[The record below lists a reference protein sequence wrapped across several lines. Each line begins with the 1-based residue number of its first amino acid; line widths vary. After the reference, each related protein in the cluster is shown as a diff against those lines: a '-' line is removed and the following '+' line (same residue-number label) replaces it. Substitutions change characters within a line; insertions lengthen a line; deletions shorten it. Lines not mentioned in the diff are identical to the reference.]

1 MKTLVII
8 PLVIALFGSSALQAQ
23 DQTRDQVRQQL
34 KDCEGVASQEC
45 DKLRERE
52 RVQTR
57 DQIRQQL
64 KDCDGVASQ
73 ECDKLREQERVRER
87 AQKKIL
93 DRSKDSSGSSGG
105 SGKN

>member
-23 DQTRDQVRQQL
+23 DQTRDQIRQQL
-34 KDCEGVASQEC
+34 KDCE
-45 DKLRERE
+45 
-52 RVQTR
+52 
-57 DQIRQQL
+57 
-64 KDCDGVASQ
+64 GVASQ

-105 SGKN
+105 SGKI

>member
-1 MKTLVII
+1 MKTLVIT
-8 PLVIALFGSSALQAQ
+8 LVIALFGSSPLQA
-23 DQTRDQVRQQL
+23 
-34 KDCEGVASQEC
+34 
-45 DKLRERE
+45 
-52 RVQTR
+52 QTR

-73 ECDKLREQERVRER
+73 ECDELREQERVRTRDQIRQQLTDCDGVTSQECDELREQER
-87 AQKKIL
+87 IREREQEKVQ